1 MVRDY
6 PRLSAIATAC
16 LERCRSAILEI
27 MVIGPLRI
35 ERRSTG
41 CETTHNHVGDDG
53 ARLGE
58 VEGGEGRVH
67 GGLPQILPS
76 PQEFRIDRADLV
88 ERCAQLAKIV
98 DQSGNLQMSVVGH
111 VVSSRS
117 PAGLAD
123 GQIPLRAVSRSVDA
137 VAVRSTAALVSL
149 DQCAAQH
156 LFDRWQIAHKSAT
169 ASAQGRCGK
178 VLDHRICPIES
189 DGNSS
194 VNSNFGR
201 VETSNQV
208 GKRDQSEGVDDQRC
222 SVGANLLVRWRPIG
236 PLPWHR
242 DGTEIGM
249 AKAQRLDTRD
259 TSALQDDKPLTTQR
273 MKWVDDLSQSQRLV
287 GKECSSTSVSQPSL
301 IV

>member
-41 CETTHNHVGDDG
+41 GETTHNHVGDDG

-178 VLDHRICPIES
+178 VLDHHRTESRICPIES
-189 DGNSS
+189 TAIHRS
-194 VNSNFGR
+194 
-201 VETSNQV
+201 TPT
-208 GKRDQSEGVDDQRC
+208 
-222 SVGANLLVRWRPIG
+222 LVASRQAIRSASAT
-236 PLPWHR
+236 R
-242 DGTEIGM
+242 
-249 AKAQRLDTRD
+249 AKASMINGVPWAQTCWSGGAQSVHSRGIATEPRSGWRRL
-259 TSALQDDKPLTTQR
+259 
-273 MKWVDDLSQSQRLV
+273 
-287 GKECSSTSVSQPSL
+287 SVSTPETRRRFRTTNR
-301 IV
+301 